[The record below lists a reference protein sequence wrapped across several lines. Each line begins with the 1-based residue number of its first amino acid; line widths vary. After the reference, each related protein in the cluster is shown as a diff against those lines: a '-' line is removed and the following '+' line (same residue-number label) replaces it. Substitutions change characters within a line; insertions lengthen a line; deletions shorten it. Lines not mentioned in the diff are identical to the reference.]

1 MSVNQNERRGD
12 DDYEARNDAATD
24 VTGSVNDDSY
34 ATSRN
39 ETIPVQKD
47 SDAVEDPIQAPD
59 SNSDA
64 QLGESKKSSFVS
76 QPRYLTVS
84 TERDENDAIDQSNV
98 MGQRT
103 RGAKPG
109 GSYSEG
115 PDEDDLPAEVV
126 SGDVGRSAG
135 A

>member
-64 QLGESKKSSFVS
+64 QL
-76 QPRYLTVS
+76 
-84 TERDENDAIDQSNV
+84 ERDENDAIDQSNV